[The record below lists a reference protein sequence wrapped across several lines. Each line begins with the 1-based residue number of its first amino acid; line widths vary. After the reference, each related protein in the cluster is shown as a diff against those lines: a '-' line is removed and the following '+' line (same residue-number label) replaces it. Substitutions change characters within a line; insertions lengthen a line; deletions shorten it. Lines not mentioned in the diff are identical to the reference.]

1 MIDYTERQKE
11 LQFEREMDDFFVWA
25 EEQSAKLEIT
35 VDYFLDEF
43 V

>member
-1 MIDYTERQKE
+1 MIDYTQRQKE
-11 LQFEREMDDFFVWA
+11 LQMEREMEDFFAWA
-25 EEQSAKLEIT
+25 EEQAAKLEIT

>member
-11 LQFEREMDDFFVWA
+11 LQMEREMDDFFAWA
-25 EEQSAKLEIT
+25 EEQAAKLEIT
-35 VDYFLDEF
+35 VDYFLQEF

>member
-11 LQFEREMDDFFVWA
+11 LQMEREMDDFFAWA
-25 EEQSAKLEIT
+25 EEQSAKYEIT
-35 VDYFLDEF
+35 VDYFLQEF

>member
-1 MIDYTERQKE
+1 MIDYTQRQKE
-11 LQFEREMDDFFVWA
+11 LQMEREIDDFFAWA
-25 EEQSAKLEIT
+25 EEQAAKLEIT